1 MNNISHSRIELFND
15 CPYKFKLKYIDELET
30 IKDQQASN
38 PLFLG
43 DGIHKGI
50 EKGLDEGIKAYFDNY
65 YVIEDKHIEEIMKY
79 EILVPKVK
87 GLLPDGQFE
96 YEIDKSV
103 NINIMDKTYTFKF
116 KGYVDFMTH
125 NDNFVDIY
133 DFKYSNNIDKYLES
147 AQLHLYKYFLEK
159 QGFKVNKMYFI
170 FIPKSFAK
178 KREKETI
185 YEFRKRMIEELDI
198 KEIQII
204 EVKYDYQ
211 KVIKYFIDVLKMNST
226 DDYRKTGNYCDWCEY
241 KQYCKER
248 EDLEMLPSTKR
259 VDITKNNYKK
269 IWIYGAPFS
278 GKTTLADQAPTPLNL
293 NTDGNVKFVSM
304 PRVAIKDEV
313 KVEGRMTKRRFAWD
327 IFKETIDDLEKGSD
341 FETIVVDLLE
351 DEYEYCRL
359 YMYDKLGITHES
371 DDSFRA
377 WDKVRMEF
385 LKTLKRL
392 LNLDYNIILISHED
406 TTKDITKKT
415 GDKITSIRPNIQE
428 KMANKIAGMVDIVA
442 RVVVEDDGTR
452 TLNFKSNEVIFGGGR
467 LTGIKT
473 TQTNLNWQALED
485 VYKETLDEGARHKGD
500 TSDSDGDTDFVPDDS
515 DDISDNIVEEPKR
528 RSRRV
533 KKDDV
538 GEKPKRTRKKLA
550 TEDRYFYHVASDTPL
565 MVKKGEEID
574 FLNNDD
580 FDEITEDNYYEL
592 LEEQKVNEDL
602 EETKNEDS
610 TPRRRTRRT
619 RGE

>member
-1 MNNISHSRIELFND
+1 MNSISHSRIELFND

-30 IKDQQASN
+30 IKDQQANN

-79 EILVPKVK
+79 EVLIPKVK
-87 GLLPDGQFE
+87 YLLPDGQFE

-103 NINIMDKTYTFKF
+103 DINIMDKTYTFKF
-116 KGYVDFMTH
+116 KGYVDFMTY

-133 DFKYSNNIDKYLES
+133 DFKYSNNIDKYMES

-178 KREKETI
+178 KRDKETI

-211 KVIKYFIDVLKMNST
+211 KIINYFIDVLKMNST
-226 DDYRKTGNYCDWCEY
+226 KKYKKIGDYCDWCEY
-241 KQYCKER
+241 KSYCKES
-248 EDLEMLPSTKR
+248 EDLEMLPSTNR
-259 VDITKNNYKK
+259 MDINKNSYKK

-304 PRVAIKDEV
+304 PRIYIKDEV
-313 KVEGRMTKRRFAWD
+313 KVEGRMTKRTFAWD
-327 IFKETIDDLEKGSD
+327 IFKDAINELEKGSD

-377 WDKVRMEF
+377 WDKVRMEY
-385 LKTLKRL
+385 LKTLKKL

-406 TTKDITKKT
+406 TTKDITKKS

-442 RVVVEDDGTR
+442 RVVVNDDGSR

-467 LTGIKT
+467 LTGLNV
-473 TQTNLNWQALED
+473 TQTQLSWEALEA
-485 VYKETLDEGARHKGD
+485 VYKEVLENKTIYDKKKTSKNDIGD
-500 TSDSDGDTDFVPDDS
+500 STSDDKPTRKRRENKEDSVPQDTDNDS
-515 DDISDNIVEEPKR
+515 TIEDFKEEKYEVVEEPKR
-528 RSRRV
+528 
-533 KKDDV
+533 
-538 GEKPKRTRKKLA
+538 T
-550 TEDRYFYHVASDTPL
+550 
-565 MVKKGEEID
+565 
-574 FLNNDD
+574 
-580 FDEITEDNYYEL
+580 
-592 LEEQKVNEDL
+592 
-602 EETKNEDS
+602 
-610 TPRRRTRRT
+610 RRTRRK